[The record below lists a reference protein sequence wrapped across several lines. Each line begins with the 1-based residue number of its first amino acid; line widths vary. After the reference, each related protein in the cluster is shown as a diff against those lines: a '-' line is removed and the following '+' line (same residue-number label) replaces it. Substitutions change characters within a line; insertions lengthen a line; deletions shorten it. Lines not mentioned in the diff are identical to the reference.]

1 MLYLVTIMQ
10 PPHPN
15 IIINIINIRYSVE
28 VGRVEAARAFLH
40 PSLHPLHH
48 SVRVLDCPLLP
59 VRRAAAL
66 CAWAPLLLEWWERS
80 LV

>member
-15 IIINIINIRYSVE
+15 IIINSLIRYSVE
-28 VGRVEAARAFLH
+28 VDQAEAARAFLH
-40 PSLHPLHH
+40 PSHHPLHH
-48 SVRVLDCPLLP
+48 SVRVLDCPLWP

-66 CAWAPLLLEWWERS
+66 CAWAPLLLE
-80 LV
+80 